1 MEQFMIV
8 KKFLKVNRRN
18 IAFIKYL
25 FEGYE
30 GLATVSTIDKSNSII
45 QISIMPDFIA
55 DTEKIL
61 DAVRHEVAFEEVP
74 TYETERT
81 GDENIL

>member
-1 MEQFMIV
+1 MIV
-8 KKFLKVNRRN
+8 KKFLKLNRSH

-30 GLATVSTIDKSNSII
+30 GLVTVSTIDKMNSII
-45 QISIMPDFIA
+45 QISIMPDFVA

-61 DAVRHEVAFEEVP
+61 NAVRHEIDYEEVP
-74 TYETERT
+74 TCEIERIGYES
-81 GDENIL
+81 IL